1 MVRGSLG
8 NVALSSSTVKGSYPL
23 YAMPVPTLLS
33 LESWVPHQDLRDA
46 GKVVEMTA
54 DMLKEKDVI
63 FVSHQWVAFNHPDP
77 GGEQLRAL
85 QNTLTN
91 LLNGKHNVESNS
103 TLNTVYGT
111 LDRFTPEMW
120 KARLPEM
127 FVWFDYSTA
136 PSAPRTRPSSH
147 ACAQSTPLLTVN
159 RPRARANL
167 PVSIPQPGAVVN
179 GASEELKQSLDTN
192 GDGVIEQSELV
203 NADIATAKN
212 ANSDHRLLSV
222 GDQRVLDLVE
232 QLKAAVD
239 SIPSYVERSAMMWI
253 LVPPCKHQD
262 LEGAICDFN
271 SWRDRGW
278 WYVERA
284 GAEGV
289 QRVALGPP
297 SLSHPFIRSP
307 SPGVRAAGWSLRQAS
322 WPAARTCRSW

>member
-136 PSAPRTRPSSH
+136 PSAPRTPVLPRVRAKHPAAHSKPPT
-147 ACAQSTPLLTVN
+147 CA
-159 RPRARANL
+159 PRKPA
-167 PVSIPQPGAVVN
+167 
-179 GASEELKQSLDTN
+179 SLD
-192 GDGVIEQSELV
+192 
-203 NADIATAKN
+203 
-212 ANSDHRLLSV
+212 
-222 GDQRVLDLVE
+222 
-232 QLKAAVD
+232 
-239 SIPSYVERSAMMWI
+239 
-253 LVPPCKHQD
+253 
-262 LEGAICDFN
+262 
-271 SWRDRGW
+271 
-278 WYVERA
+278 
-284 GAEGV
+284 
-289 QRVALGPP
+289 
-297 SLSHPFIRSP
+297 
-307 SPGVRAAGWSLRQAS
+307 
-322 WPAARTCRSW
+322 PAARRSRQRGVRGAQAVARHQRRRRDRAVGAGECRRCHRQECQLGSPPPVGWRPARPRPGRAAQGRGR